1 MINSSFL
8 SLLRVSATH
17 SSLASI
23 QDTMP
28 SFAITPIVRQA
39 IELRLEE
46 LEHTKQSFEQRYLL
60 DAKQS
65 EEPSV
70 IRRIER
76 LLEDIENLDPKFD
89 KEDGIWTSETTKRCI
104 EQARD
109 GGIVTENKLLKLEK
123 ALLDKLSRF
132 RNRMEVSCLHSRL
145 MKEAI
150 DEYTDTTVTKLLEDM
165 AVEDDFEV
173 IDDDREDAL
182 KDFERTCSQQTT
194 VDSSSIDEYLSG
206 LFAGEED
213 HLQAIRNGMRAYG
226 SDLSNR
232 NIEVDQE
239 TLKWIITD
247 LIRSECISQERKET
261 LINYLQSPDALLEV
275 TAILNMRGYREWNYK
290 NAELGLP
297 VDTRKTIH
305 GQHYVNVEVEIIDM
319 LFLHCCAIRWAT
331 KLNECLRDYVNKSKA
346 FQVAPLTRADADRRS
361 FFFEKTSF
369 MHPPPFGYTGFPCP
383 PPPPPEPKKGCRR
396 RKTRPRTM
404 RLAPSVPPTPHVMH
418 VPPPPLPDMLT
429 DVETVRR
436 DDYQQNF
443 FMSRLPKHDGNVSKM
458 TSSKDIQARLIK
470 TLAVECEIRKAFDGK
485 VNALT
490 VDFDSLASTL
500 PHCTII
506 TVLRFLGVPEVFL
519 SLFNRALKPKLSIK
533 ASNHEAARNITPES
547 GVSFGYFMEIFFSEA
562 VLFFLD
568 LAIRKVTGSYMYRV
582 HDDCYFVGTQVQTDH
597 AEDVIVQFS
606 KVMGLKWRSRSSAD
620 ELSVG
625 FLTIDLQTNSS
636 HGTSIIVGIDDSK
649 VALYAANA
657 KLRLK
662 SCSTVLEW
670 VREWNDTVG
679 TYAAHL
685 FGPLANVFNEEHREM
700 IKETYRRIHSIVLG
714 GSDLTSCVAKM
725 LKTSVSCEPEHGL
738 QDLEP
743 IIYLPQ
749 AYGGLGVKNPFV
761 TISFASNANESAA
774 VKIRDYLNTEAA
786 YYIKA
791 SERYSNQMPFLNQQR
806 IMTIFDN
813 DLSRMI
819 EALGS
824 DVKTD
829 VSIESLPFMA
839 KAEMTKHR
847 ERAKLPCVTTD
858 WSEPVKTPDLVHLY
872 RDLLDEPVNDTE
884 DIEMVEQEINRLSL
898 TEDLKPW
905 DELSQEDRWVLQL
918 YNEECF
924 ERYGSL
930 DIWWAKGIPVV
941 VYSDLRGHRLDDDD
955 EDHSK
960 SA

>member
-8 SLLRVSATH
+8 SQLRVSATH
-17 SSLASI
+17 SILASI
-23 QDTMP
+23 QDNMP
-28 SFAITPIVRQA
+28 SFAITPITRQA
-39 IELRLEE
+39 VELRLEE

-150 DEYTDTTVTKLLEDM
+150 DVYTDTTATRLLEDM

-173 IDDDREDAL
+173 VDDDREDAL
-182 KDFERTCSQQTT
+182 KDFVRTCSQQTT

-226 SDLSNR
+226 SDLSNG

-247 LIRSECISQERKET
+247 LIRSEHISQERRET

-275 TAILNMRGYREWNYK
+275 TAMLNTRGYREWNYK
-290 NAELGLP
+290 NAEVGLP
-297 VDTRKTIH
+297 VDTRKTIR
-305 GQHYVNVEVEIIDM
+305 GQHYVNVEVEVIDM

-331 KLNECLRDYVNKSKA
+331 KLNECLRDYFDKSKA
-346 FQVAPLTRADADRRS
+346 FEVAPLARADADKRA
-361 FFFEKTSF
+361 FFFDNTSF
-369 MHPPPFGYTGFPCP
+369 MPPPPCGYTGPPCP
-383 PPPPPEPKKGCRR
+383 PPPPPESKKGCRR
-396 RKTRPRTM
+396 SKTKPRTM
-404 RLAPSVPPTPHVMH
+404 RLTPIVPPAPHVIHMY
-418 VPPPPLPDMLT
+418 PPPPPPDMLT
-429 DVETVRR
+429 DVESVRR
-436 DDYQQNF
+436 DDYQRHF
-443 FMSRLPKHDGNVSKM
+443 FMSRLPKHDGDVPKM

-470 TLAVECEIRKAFDGK
+470 TLAVECKIRRAFDGE

-490 VDFDSLASTL
+490 LDFDPLASTL

-506 TVLRFLGVPEVFL
+506 TVLRFLGVPDVFL
-519 SLFNRALKPKLSIK
+519 SLFNRALRPKLSIESSTQK
-533 ASNHEAARNITPES
+533 AARTMTPES
-547 GVSFGYFMEIFFSEA
+547 GVSFGYSMEIFFSEA

-568 LAIRKVTGSYMYRV
+568 LAIRKATGSYMYRV
-582 HDDCYFVGTQVQTDH
+582 HDHCYFVGTQVQISH
-597 AEDVIVQFS
+597 AEEVIVDFS
-606 KVMGLKWRSRSSAD
+606 NVMGLKFRSLFSTD
-620 ELSVG
+620 KLSIG
-625 FLTIDLQTNSS
+625 FLDIDLQVNSP
-636 HGTSIIVGIDDSK
+636 HGIEVGIDDSK

-657 KLRLK
+657 SLRLK

-670 VREWNDTVG
+670 VHEWNDTVG

-685 FGPLANVFNEEHREM
+685 LGPLANVFNKEHTGM
-700 IKETYRRIHSIVLG
+700 IKATYRRIYSIVLG
-714 GSDLTSCVAKM
+714 GSDLTRWVANM
-725 LKTSVSCEPEHGL
+725 LRPFVSCELEHGL

-743 IIYLPQ
+743 IIHLPQ

-761 TISFASNANESAA
+761 TIAFASNANEPAA
-774 VKIRDYLNTEAA
+774 IKIRDYLSIEAA
-786 YYIKA
+786 YYTKA
-791 SERYSNQMPFLNQQR
+791 SERYSNQMPFLNQQKFV
-806 IMTIFDN
+806 TVFDN
-813 DLSRMI
+813 DLPRMI
-819 EALGS
+819 QALGS
-824 DVKTD
+824 GIGTD
-829 VSIESLPFMA
+829 VSIHTLPFIA
-839 KAEMTKHR
+839 KAEMMKHR
-847 ERAKLPCVTTD
+847 ERAKFPCVTTN
-858 WSEPVKTPDLVHLY
+858 WSEPVKTPDLVQLY
-872 RDLLDEPVNDTE
+872 RDLLDEPINDIE
-884 DIEMVEQEINRLSL
+884 DSEMVEQEINRLSL
-898 TEDLKPW
+898 TEDLKSW

-941 VYSDLRGHRLDDDD
+941 VYSDLRGHLLDDDD
-955 EDHSK
+955 EEHSK
-960 SA
+960 NA

>member
-1 MINSSFL
+1 
-8 SLLRVSATH
+8 
-17 SSLASI
+17 
-23 QDTMP
+23 MP
-28 SFAITPIVRQA
+28 SFAITPTIRQA
-39 IELRLEE
+39 VELRLEE
-46 LEHTKQSFEQRYLL
+46 LEHTKQSFEQRYVL

-65 EEPSV
+65 GEPSV
-70 IRRIER
+70 VRRIER
-76 LLEDIENLDPKFD
+76 LLEEIENLDPKFD
-89 KEDGIWTSETTKRCI
+89 KEDGNWTSETTKRCI

-109 GGIVTENKLLKLEK
+109 DGIITENKLLKLEK
-123 ALLDKLSRF
+123 GLLDKLIRF

-145 MKEAI
+145 MKEAL
-150 DEYTDTTVTKLLEDM
+150 DTETTTTATKLGDM
-165 AVEDDFEV
+165 ALEDDFEV
-173 IDDDREDAL
+173 IDDDRKDAL
-182 KDFERTCSQQTT
+182 KYFESSCSRQMN
-194 VDSSSIDEYLSG
+194 VHSSSIDEYLWG
-206 LFAGEED
+206 LFTGEED
-213 HLQAIRNGMRAYG
+213 YVHAIRYGMQAYG
-226 SDLSNR
+226 SDLSNG
-232 NIEVDQE
+232 NIEVDQK
-239 TLKWIITD
+239 TLIWIITD
-247 LIRSECISQERKET
+247 LIRSERISQERKET

-290 NAELGLP
+290 NAEVGLP

-305 GQHYVNVEVEIIDM
+305 GQHYVHVEVEIIDM
-319 LFLHCCAIRWAT
+319 LFLHCCAFRWAT
-331 KLNECLRDYVNKSKA
+331 KLNECLRDYVDKSKA

-361 FFFEKTSF
+361 FFFDNTSL
-369 MHPPPFGYTGFPCP
+369 MPPPPFGYTGFPCP

-396 RKTRPRTM
+396 RKTKPRTM
-404 RLAPSVPPTPHVMH
+404 RLAPSIVPAPHVIQ
-418 VPPPPLPDMLT
+418 VPPPPPPDTLT
-429 DVETVRR
+429 DVESVRR
-436 DDYQQNF
+436 DDYQKHF
-443 FMSRLPKHDGNVSKM
+443 FMSRLPKHDGDVPKM

-470 TLAVECEIRKAFDGK
+470 TLAVECNIRKAFDDK

-490 VDFDSLASTL
+490 VKFDSLASTL
-500 PHCTII
+500 PHCAII

-519 SLFNRALKPKLSIK
+519 SLFNRALKPKLSIE
-533 ASNHEAARNITPES
+533 SSTHEAATTITPER
-547 GVSFGYFMEIFFSEA
+547 GLSFGYSMEIFFSEA

-568 LAIRKVTGSYMYRV
+568 LAIRKATRSYMYRV
-582 HDDCYFVGTQVQTDH
+582 HDHCYFVGTQVQTNH
-597 AEDVIVQFS
+597 AEEAIVRFS
-606 KVMGLKWRSRSSAD
+606 QVMGMKFRSFSSGD

-625 FLTIDLQTNSS
+625 FLTINLRTTSPHD
-636 HGTSIIVGIDDSK
+636 TSIIVGIDDSE

-700 IKETYRRIHSIVLG
+700 IKETYRRIHSIVLD
-714 GSDLTSCVAKM
+714 GSDLTRCVAKV
-725 LKTSVSCEPEHGL
+725 LKPSVSCKLEHGL
-738 QDLEP
+738 PDLEP

-761 TISFASNANESAA
+761 TIAFASNANESAA
-774 VKIRDYLNTEAA
+774 VKIRDYLNIEAA
-786 YYIKA
+786 YYTKA
-791 SERYSNQMPFLNQQR
+791 SERYSNQMPFLNQQK
-806 IMTIFDN
+806 IVTVFDN

-824 DVKTD
+824 EIKTD
-829 VSIESLPFMA
+829 VSIHSLPFMA
-839 KAEMTKHR
+839 KAEMMKHR
-847 ERAKLPCVTTD
+847 ERAKFPCDFTN
-858 WSEPVKTPDLVHLY
+858 WSEPVKTPDLVQLY
-872 RDLLDEPVNDTE
+872 RDLLDEPVNDIE

-941 VYSDLRGHRLDDDD
+941 VYSDLRGHLLDDDD
-955 EDHSK
+955 DRDHRK
-960 SA
+960 NT

>member
-1 MINSSFL
+1 
-8 SLLRVSATH
+8 
-17 SSLASI
+17 
-23 QDTMP
+23 
-28 SFAITPIVRQA
+28 
-39 IELRLEE
+39 
-46 LEHTKQSFEQRYLL
+46 
-60 DAKQS
+60 
-65 EEPSV
+65 
-70 IRRIER
+70 
-76 LLEDIENLDPKFD
+76 
-89 KEDGIWTSETTKRCI
+89 
-104 EQARD
+104 
-109 GGIVTENKLLKLEK
+109 
-123 ALLDKLSRF
+123 
-132 RNRMEVSCLHSRL
+132 
-145 MKEAI
+145 
-150 DEYTDTTVTKLLEDM
+150 
-165 AVEDDFEV
+165 
-173 IDDDREDAL
+173 
-182 KDFERTCSQQTT
+182 
-194 VDSSSIDEYLSG
+194 
-206 LFAGEED
+206 
-213 HLQAIRNGMRAYG
+213 
-226 SDLSNR
+226 
-232 NIEVDQE
+232 
-239 TLKWIITD
+239 
-247 LIRSECISQERKET
+247 
-261 LINYLQSPDALLEV
+261 
-275 TAILNMRGYREWNYK
+275 
-290 NAELGLP
+290 
-297 VDTRKTIH
+297 
-305 GQHYVNVEVEIIDM
+305 
-319 LFLHCCAIRWAT
+319 
-331 KLNECLRDYVNKSKA
+331 
-346 FQVAPLTRADADRRS
+346 
-361 FFFEKTSF
+361 
-369 MHPPPFGYTGFPCP
+369 
-383 PPPPPEPKKGCRR
+383 
-396 RKTRPRTM
+396 
-404 RLAPSVPPTPHVMH
+404 
-418 VPPPPLPDMLT
+418 
-429 DVETVRR
+429 
-436 DDYQQNF
+436 
-443 FMSRLPKHDGNVSKM
+443 
-458 TSSKDIQARLIK
+458 
-470 TLAVECEIRKAFDGK
+470 
-485 VNALT
+485 
-490 VDFDSLASTL
+490 
-500 PHCTII
+500 
-506 TVLRFLGVPEVFL
+506 VLRFLGVPEVFL

-725 LKTSVSCEPEHGL
+725 LKPSVSCEPEHGL